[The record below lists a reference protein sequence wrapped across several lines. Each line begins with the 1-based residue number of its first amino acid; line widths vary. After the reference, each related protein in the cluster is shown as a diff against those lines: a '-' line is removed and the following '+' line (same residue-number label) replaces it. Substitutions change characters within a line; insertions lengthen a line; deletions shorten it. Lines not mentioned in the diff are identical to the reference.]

1 MGTGYSPAAVRP
13 AKLSDTDWRAR
24 RIDCQS
30 VGIPMGEYHGKC
42 EQSAYCHG
50 KCQQSA
56 TEKMPSYCH
65 GEIATEKMSAY
76 CHGKCQQTAT
86 EKMSAYCHG
95 ENVSKL
101 PRRKCQHIATA
112 AKCHQCHQNV
122 TKTAKENVSKLKMSA
137 NCHVENVSK
146 LKMSAKCQQIAMKTA
161 TENQRQQSDT
171 AE

>member
-30 VGIPMGEYHGKC
+30 VGIPMGECHGKC

-65 GEIATEKMSAY
+65 GEIATEKMSAYCHGKCQHIATEKMSAY

-112 AKCHQCHQNV
+112 AKCHQCHQM
-122 TKTAKENVSKLKMSA
+122 SPRLPRKMSA
-137 NCHVENVSK
+137 N
-146 LKMSAKCQQIAMKTA
+146 
-161 TENQRQQSDT
+161 
-171 AE
+171 